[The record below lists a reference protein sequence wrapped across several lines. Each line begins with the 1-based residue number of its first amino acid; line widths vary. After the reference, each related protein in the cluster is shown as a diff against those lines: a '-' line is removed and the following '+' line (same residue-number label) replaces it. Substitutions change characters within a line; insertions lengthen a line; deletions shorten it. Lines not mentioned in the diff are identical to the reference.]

1 MRLKSD
7 NDMPLTVSLPLRST
21 LVAVGAGL
29 LLLAGCTDKKP
40 AVKTVAPLEVT
51 VLSAQP
57 SEESLWLESLGRAE
71 GAEEISIQA
80 QVTGTLEKIGYRE
93 GESVKKGQ
101 VLFVIDQDPYI
112 AALESAKATV
122 RQRSSELKQADRE
135 ARRYAQLW
143 AAKAVSRKEYDDA
156 ASAADIAR
164 ASLRQAKAAQKDA
177 EINLAYT
184 TVTAPS
190 DGTAGRSLVNLGAL
204 VTSGT
209 TQLATLSQPERL
221 RVTFTLSERDIEQS
235 RITLNNPVRLFDPY
249 GKEIEGKL
257 DYVSREINPET
268 ATRTLRARILS
279 KTDVLPGQYVHVQ
292 LEREKLKNVFRIPQ
306 QAVLQRPDGTYRV
319 YVNVNGKA
327 LSRDVTVGTWKET
340 DWIVLT
346 GLKAG
351 DEVILDNLQRIKEGS
366 PVKATVT
373 QPVRTE
379 AKIPYGIRINHSDID
394 KL

>member
-7 NDMPLTVSLPLRST
+7 NAMPLTVSLPLRST

-143 AAKAVSRKEYDDA
+143 ASKAVSRKEYDDA

-235 RITLNNPVRLFDPY
+235 RITLNNPVHLFDPY

-257 DYVSREINPET
+257 DYVSREINSET

-379 AKIPYGIRINHSDID
+379 AKIPYGIRIDHSDID

>member
-7 NDMPLTVSLPLRST
+7 NAMPLTVSLPLRST

-235 RITLNNPVRLFDPY
+235 RIMLNNPVRLFDPY
-249 GKEIEGKL
+249 GKEIEGNL
-257 DYVSREINPET
+257 DYVSREINSET

-373 QPVRTE
+373 HPVRTE
-379 AKIPYGIRINHSDID
+379 AKIPYGIRIDHSDID

>member
-1 MRLKSD
+1 
-7 NDMPLTVSLPLRST
+7 MPLTVSLPLRST

-143 AAKAVSRKEYDDA
+143 ASKAVSRKEYDDA

-235 RITLNNPVRLFDPY
+235 RITLNTPVRLFDPY

-257 DYVSREINPET
+257 DYVSREINSET

-379 AKIPYGIRINHSDID
+379 AKIPYGIRIDHSDID

>member
-7 NDMPLTVSLPLRST
+7 NAMPLTVSLPLRST

-249 GKEIEGKL
+249 GKKIEGNL
-257 DYVSREINPET
+257 DYVSREINSET

-373 QPVRTE
+373 HPVRTE
-379 AKIPYGIRINHSDID
+379 AKIPYGIRIDHSDID

>member
-7 NDMPLTVSLPLRST
+7 NAMPLTVSLPLRST

-80 QVTGTLEKIGYRE
+80 QVTGTLKKIGYRE

-235 RITLNNPVRLFDPY
+235 RITLNNPVRLLDPY

-373 QPVRTE
+373 HPVRTE
-379 AKIPYGIRINHSDID
+379 AKIPYGIRIDHSDID

>member
-1 MRLKSD
+1 M
-7 NDMPLTVSLPLRST
+7 
-21 LVAVGAGL
+21 
-29 LLLAGCTDKKP
+29 
-40 AVKTVAPLEVT
+40 
-51 VLSAQP
+51 
-57 SEESLWLESLGRAE
+57 
-71 GAEEISIQA
+71 
-80 QVTGTLEKIGYRE
+80 
-93 GESVKKGQ
+93 
-101 VLFVIDQDPYI
+101 IDQDPYI

-235 RITLNNPVRLFDPY
+235 RITLNNPVRLLDPY

-379 AKIPYGIRINHSDID
+379 AKIPYGIRIDHSDID

>member
-7 NDMPLTVSLPLRST
+7 NTMPLTVSLPLRST

-235 RITLNNPVRLFDPY
+235 RITLNNPVRLFDPH
-249 GKEIEGKL
+249 GKEIEGNL
-257 DYVSREINPET
+257 DYVSREINSET

-373 QPVRTE
+373 HPVRTE
-379 AKIPYGIRINHSDID
+379 AKIPYGIRIDHSDID

>member
-7 NDMPLTVSLPLRST
+7 NAMPLTVSLPLRST

-249 GKEIEGKL
+249 GQEIEGNL
-257 DYVSREINPET
+257 DYVSREINSET

-379 AKIPYGIRINHSDID
+379 AKIPYGIRIDHSDID

>member
-7 NDMPLTVSLPLRST
+7 NAMPLTVSLPLRST

-249 GKEIEGKL
+249 GKEIEGNL
-257 DYVSREINPET
+257 DYVSREINSET

-292 LEREKLKNVFRIPQ
+292 LEREKLKTFFGFRS
-306 QAVLQRPDGTYRV
+306 RPCCSAPT
-319 YVNVNGKA
+319 A
-327 LSRDVTVGTWKET
+327 PTAST
-340 DWIVLT
+340 
-346 GLKAG
+346 
-351 DEVILDNLQRIKEGS
+351 
-366 PVKATVT
+366 
-373 QPVRTE
+373 
-379 AKIPYGIRINHSDID
+379 
-394 KL
+394 

>member
-7 NDMPLTVSLPLRST
+7 NTMPLTVSLPLRST

-80 QVTGTLEKIGYRE
+80 QVTGTLEKISYRE

-122 RQRSSELKQADRE
+122 RQRSSELKQANRE

-235 RITLNNPVRLFDPY
+235 RITLNTPVRLFDPY
-249 GKEIEGKL
+249 GKEIEGNL
-257 DYVSREINPET
+257 DYVSREINSET

-327 LSRDVTVGTWKET
+327 LSRDVMVGTWKET

-373 QPVRTE
+373 HPVRTE
-379 AKIPYGIRINHSDID
+379 AKIPYGIRIDHSDID